1 MEYIKGLD
9 LNVFRG
15 KRIAM
20 VGDSTLRYP
29 TEWLYPMIKKFD
41 DEDVDDPKYENMTL
55 SNASALV
62 KERNAKFG
70 VKTVGRKAPPP
81 IKTLDGTVSLIASIL
96 TSFFSQHSTNQ
107 PFSSPFLSQWIEYI
121 NIKTTLSKAEEMHP
135 HIIVAN
141 MG

>member
-1 MEYIKGLD
+1 MSVCLVLRQTYLKNPEANGMIPHIIIINSAMEYMKGLD

-41 DEDVDDPKYENMTL
+41 DEGVDDPKYENMTL

-62 KERNAKFG
+62 KERTAKFG

-96 TSFFSQHSTNQ
+96 TSFFFPTQ
-107 PFSSPFLSQWIEYI
+107 Y
-121 NIKTTLSKAEEMHP
+121 
-135 HIIVAN
+135 
-141 MG
+141 